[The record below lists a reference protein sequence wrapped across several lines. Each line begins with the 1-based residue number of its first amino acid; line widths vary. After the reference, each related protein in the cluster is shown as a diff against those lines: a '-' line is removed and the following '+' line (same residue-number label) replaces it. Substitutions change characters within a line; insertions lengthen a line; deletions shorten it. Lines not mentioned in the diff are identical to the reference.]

1 MKKIF
6 LLLLF
11 IPFAITTS
19 AQESDVTQS
28 KPTKHRFGFGLTT
41 DLFAGLREMNNFKIN
56 TLSEASMNVDPY
68 EELTL
73 FSSSYYS
80 YYFEYQYQFASKWY
94 LSTRLKFN
102 DRNLQ
107 YYYSYA
113 SNDYNQYNYQ
123 SMVINLL
130 DIEVPLMV
138 NYSLPLN
145 DNTNWLTFLGV
156 GASFNISKDDEPIR
170 EFKYIDMSGNLL
182 RTYHLDFEIKNN
194 VNYFISLGT
203 GFDFSFKKHKFQTFV
218 AYTAYLKD
226 AYKFNHL
233 TNGSGVVNR
242 DWSKRAF
249 SQNNLEVGL
258 AFFW

>member
-11 IPFAITTS
+11 IPFTITTL
-19 AQESDVTQS
+19 AQESYVTQS

-80 YYFEYQYQFASKWY
+80 YYFEYQYQFSRKWY

-107 YYYSYA
+107 YYYSFE
-113 SNDYNQYNYQ
+113 SDVHNYYTKQ
-123 SMVINLL
+123 SIVINLL
-130 DIEVPLMV
+130 DIEVPLMI

-145 DNTNWLTFLGV
+145 DNTNWLTFLGA
-156 GASFNISKDDEPIR
+156 GASFNISKYDEPSSDNRI
-170 EFKYIDMSGNLL
+170 IAMDGTLL
-182 RTYHLDFEIKNN
+182 NSYHLDFEIKNN

-226 AYKFNHL
+226 VYKFNHL

-242 DWSKRAF
+242 DWSKKAF

>member
-11 IPFAITTS
+11 IPFTITTL
-19 AQESDVTQS
+19 AQESYVTQS

-80 YYFEYQYQFASKWY
+80 YYFEYQYQFSRKWY

-107 YYYSYA
+107 YYYSFE
-113 SNDYNQYNYQ
+113 SDVHNYYTKK
-123 SMVINLL
+123 SIVINLL
-130 DIEVPLMV
+130 DIEVPLMI

-145 DNTNWLTFLGV
+145 DNTNWLTFLGA
-156 GASFNISKDDEPIR
+156 GASFNISKYDEPSSDNRI
-170 EFKYIDMSGNLL
+170 IAMDGTLL
-182 RTYHLDFEIKNN
+182 NSYHLDFEIKNN

-226 AYKFNHL
+226 VYKFNHL

-242 DWSKRAF
+242 DWSKKAF

>member
-41 DLFAGLREMNNFKIN
+41 DLFAGLRDMNNFKMH
-56 TLSEASMNVDPY
+56 TLSEASMNFDPY

-73 FSSSYYS
+73 FSSSFYS
-80 YYFEYQYQFASKWY
+80 YYFEYQYQFSRKWY

-107 YYYSYA
+107 YYYSFESDVHNY
-113 SNDYNQYNYQ
+113 YNQQ
-123 SMVINLL
+123 SIVINLL
-130 DIEVPLMV
+130 DIEAPLMI

-145 DNTNWLTFLGV
+145 DNTNWLTFLGA
-156 GASFNISKDDEPIR
+156 GASFNISKYDEPSSDNRI
-170 EFKYIDMSGNLL
+170 FAMDGTLL
-182 RTYHLDFEIKNN
+182 NSYHVDFEIKNN

-226 AYKFNHL
+226 VYKFNHL